1 MNYILDTNLV
11 LIYLRANN
19 LTQKIENDLQLLS
32 DDNNLVISVVTV
44 GELKAISKKNKWGK
58 RRVTELAN
66 SLADFLIADIKTNKI
81 LDKYAEIDAFSQGKL
96 EGQKSNSSAR
106 NMGKNDLWIAA
117 TASVQNMTLLT
128 TDKDFE
134 HLKDKYL
141 KLKVVNL
148 NDYQK

>member
-19 LTQKIENDLQLLS
+19 LTQKIETDLQLLS
-32 DDNNLVISVVTV
+32 NNNNLVVSVVTV

-58 RRVTELAN
+58 RRIMELVGTL
-66 SLADFLIADIKTNKI
+66 SDFLIADIKTNKI
-81 LDKYAEIDAFSQGKL
+81 LDKYAEIDAFSQGRL
-96 EGQKSNSSAR
+96 EDQKSDFSAR

-128 TDKDFE
+128 TDRDFE

-141 KLKVVNL
+141 KLKVINL